1 MFSNQPGQTAFGL
14 KLRDLMI
21 LAIGLLLGIG
31 ILAADFASIYI
42 RVIVGAGVILSALV
56 LALWKESGSGDSV
69 EQVLLKRF
77 LHRTNPRRLVRG
89 GSQTTSM
96 EGLPAGRL
104 TRGEPPGGVSA
115 VDPHGDS
122 GPDAGGNGDQ
132 HEPGTLLYTPIFYVH
147 APIKNE
153 GLITF
158 AAACFVMIVLLVAIW
173 RYDLFESAIASLRL
187 IGG

>member
-69 EQVLLKRF
+69 EQVLLKRL
-77 LHRTNPRRLVRG
+77 LHRTKPRRLVRG
-89 GSQTTSM
+89 GSQAINV
-96 EGLPAGRL
+96 EGLPVGRL
-104 TRGEPPGGVSA
+104 TRGEPLADTSAADPG
-115 VDPHGDS
+115 GDS
-122 GPDAGGNGDQ
+122 GSDAGGNGDQ
-132 HEPGTLLYTPIFYVH
+132 HEPGALLYTPIFYVH

-153 GLITF
+153 GLIAF